1 MVRCLIVHGRV
12 PTSLVGQPQPGPQ
25 GVIGAMQLNVTGK
38 QIEIGEALRRH
49 VEGSL
54 GSILDKY
61 FKTAIEAHVMV
72 SKEAHLSRAE
82 ISIHIGRGI
91 VVNAR
96 AAASE
101 ALPGLRRGCRAFGQA
116 AAPVQAAAARPSC
129 KGARAGRRRR
139 AGNGLCA
146 GSDRRGRRRG
156 RRKMPRDRMP
166 RRATPTARPAVI
178 AEMSTELP
186 NLTVGEAA
194 MRMDLAEAPVLL
206 FRNRSHG
213 ELNLVYRRAD
223 GNIGWIDPE
232 LDADAPNRLASHTPR
247 MISASAVCQPVASV
261 LAGAQCRSLRARSG
275 T

>member
-1 MVRCLIVHGRV
+1 MLDRARPRAHVFVRAAE
-12 PTSLVGQPQPGPQ
+12 PGPQ
-25 GVIGAMQLNVTGK
+25 GVIGAMQLSVTGK
-38 QIEIGEALRRH
+38 QTEIGEALRRH
-49 VEGSL
+49 IEGSL
-54 GSILDKY
+54 GSILEKY
-61 FKTAIEAHVMV
+61 FKTAIEAHVIV

-101 ALPGLRRGCRAFGQA
+101 VYLAFDAAAERLAKQLRRYKRRLRDHHAKGREPAGASERAMDYVLAPIGEEEADA
-116 AAPVQAAAARPSC
+116 AEAEGETGGVN
-129 KGARAGRRRR
+129 GA
-139 AGNGLCA
+139 
-146 GSDRRGRRRG
+146 
-156 RRKMPRDRMP
+156 
-166 RRATPTARPAVI
+166 PAVI

-186 NLTVGEAA
+186 SLTVGEAA

-232 LDADAPNRLASHTPR
+232 LDAARPTRRTAAR
-247 MISASAVCQPVASV
+247 A
-261 LAGAQCRSLRARSG
+261 LRG
-275 T
+275 E